1 MKEEILK
8 MYFEEHM
15 KQKDIAEILNVTA
28 QYISKIVSKDDRYLA
43 EKSSRHKESQK
54 RKAEYNKEYYS
65 TYERKYDKSSKED
78 YDKLRALLDSDA
90 RQMSVHSYGI
100 STDAYIKSNLS
111 AYTQDKNGNLVL
123 DDNINASYTVPKKYK
138 RNVKRLYK
146 EQVR

>member
-1 MKEEILK
+1 MKKDILK

-28 QYISKIVSKDDRYLA
+28 QYISKVVAKDNRYLD

-65 TYERKYDKSSKED
+65 TYERKYDKSYKED

-90 RQMSVHSYGI
+90 RQMSVH
-100 STDAYIKSNLS
+100 
-111 AYTQDKNGNLVL
+111 
-123 DDNINASYTVPKKYK
+123 
-138 RNVKRLYK
+138 
-146 EQVR
+146 

>member
-1 MKEEILK
+1 MKEDILK

-28 QYISKIVSKDDRYLA
+28 QYISKVVAKDDRYLA

-54 RKAEYNKEYYS
+54 RKAEYNKEYYL
-65 TYERKYDKSSKED
+65 TYERKYDRSSKED
-78 YDKLRALLDSDA
+78 YDRLRALLDSDA
-90 RQMSVHSYGI
+90 RQMSVHSYEI
-100 STDAYIKSNLS
+100 STDAYVKSNLG

-123 DDNINASYTVPKKYK
+123 DDNINASYALPKKYK
-138 RNVKRLYK
+138 RNVKKLYK

>member
-1 MKEEILK
+1 MKEDILK

-28 QYISKIVSKDDRYLA
+28 QYISKVVAKDDRYLA

-65 TYERKYDKSSKED
+65 TYERKYDRSSKED
-78 YDKLRALLDSDA
+78 YDRLRGLLDSDA

-100 STDAYIKSNLS
+100 STDAYVKSNLG
-111 AYTQDKNGNLVL
+111 AYAQDKNGNLVL
-123 DDNINASYTVPKKYK
+123 DDNINASYALPKKYK

>member
-78 YDKLRALLDSDA
+78 YDKLRALLDSYA

-100 STDAYIKSNLS
+100 STDAYIKSNLG

>member
-1 MKEEILK
+1 MKEDILK

-15 KQKDIAEILNVTA
+15 KQKDIADILNVTA
-28 QYISKIVSKDDRYLA
+28 QYISKVVAKDNRYLD
-43 EKSSRHKESQK
+43 EKSLRHKESKK

-78 YDKLRALLDSDA
+78 YDKLKALLDSDS

-100 STDAYIKSNLS
+100 SKDAYVKSNLG

-123 DDNINASYTVPKKYK
+123 DDNINASYALPKKYK
-138 RNVKRLYK
+138 RNVKKLYK

>member
-28 QYISKIVSKDDRYLA
+28 QYISKVVSKDDRYLA
-43 EKSSRHKESQK
+43 EKCSRHKESQK

-78 YDKLRALLDSDA
+78 YDRLRALLDSDA

-100 STDAYIKSNLS
+100 STDAYIKSNLG

-123 DDNINASYTVPKKYK
+123 DDSINASYALPKKYK